1 MKKYL
6 LILVGLWFG
15 IYLAAATFTA
25 EAFSPPQRMV
35 ARVLVEH
42 AIQPG
47 FMQPKVFILD
57 DGSKT
62 TAATMQAYIQSAKKT
77 PLLSFWTDQ
86 LEHFKPLILMRLW
99 LWVLPWVSLYAAA
112 KLLNMALTVR
122 QLTRQT

>member
-25 EAFSPPQRMV
+25 EAFPPLSRTI
-35 ARVLVEH
+35 ARVLVVYELE
-42 AIQPG
+42 PG
-47 FMQPKVFILD
+47 FMQPKIFTFS
-57 DGSKT
+57 DGT
-62 TAATMQAYIQSAKKT
+62 TTTGAKIKAYIQSAKKT
-77 PLLSFWTDQ
+77 PLLDFWTDQ
-86 LEHFKPLILMRLW
+86 LEHFKPLILARLW